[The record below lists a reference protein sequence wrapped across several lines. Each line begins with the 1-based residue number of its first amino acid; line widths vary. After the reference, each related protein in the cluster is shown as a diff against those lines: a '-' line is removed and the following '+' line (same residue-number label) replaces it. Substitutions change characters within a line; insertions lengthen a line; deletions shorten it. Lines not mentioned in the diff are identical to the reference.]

1 MLAFWKPFAVVFL
14 GVVLT
19 SSGQVLFA
27 KCVKERAEPQSGTE
41 ASRHWRQLCKA
52 LADRRAAIGV
62 VCMLIAFPLGLLALE
77 MADVSVAVPL
87 GAVSYILATFMGK
100 FYLGEQVGPLRWLG
114 VLTIVVGTVLIGISA
129 CKDGDLDAG

>member
-1 MLAFWKPFAVVFL
+1 MFVFWKPFVVVLL
-14 GVVLT
+14 GVALT

-27 KCVKERAEPQSGTE
+27 KCVRERAKPQSGSE
-41 ASRHWRQLCKA
+41 ASRHWRQLFTA
-52 LADRRAAIGV
+52 LGDRRAATGV

-100 FYLGEQVGPLRWLG
+100 FYLGERVGTLRWLG
-114 VLTIVVGTVLIGISA
+114 VITIVIGTVLIGISA
-129 CKDGDLDAG
+129 CRDGALESE

>member
-1 MLAFWKPFAVVFL
+1 MLAFWKPFAVVLL
-14 GVVLT
+14 GVALT

-27 KCVKERAEPQSGTE
+27 KCVKERVEPQSRAE

-52 LADRRAAIGV
+52 LGDRRAAIGV

-77 MADVSVAVPL
+77 MADISVGVPL

-100 FYLGEQVGPLRWLG
+100 FYLGEQVGGLRWLG
-114 VLTIVVGTVLIGISA
+114 VITIVVGTVLIGISA
-129 CKDGDLDAG
+129 CKDGTLEPK